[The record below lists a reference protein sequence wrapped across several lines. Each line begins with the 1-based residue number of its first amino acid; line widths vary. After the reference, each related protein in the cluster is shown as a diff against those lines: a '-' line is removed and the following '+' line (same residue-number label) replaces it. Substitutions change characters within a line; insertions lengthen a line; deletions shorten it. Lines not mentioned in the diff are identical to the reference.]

1 METPRRRRPGTPAT
15 ARPDR
20 KLAILQAAERLFAT
34 RGYHAVSI
42 RQIAEAADVP
52 VALVGY
58 YYGHKDALFHALFAQ
73 RAHTIGERMAALR
86 EALRNPPDEGQL
98 RRIVE
103 AFVTPVLRL
112 RASPEGGHYALLL
125 TVGLSMQNA
134 PEADRALRE
143 FFDPM
148 AEAFIDALHATLRA
162 TVPGLQRGAVA
173 WCYQFALGALL
184 NHLCDLRVERLSHG
198 ACRANDPAAAP
209 LLVDFL
215 VHGIQGMVRGQTAAA
230 MPAA

>member
-1 METPRRRRPGTPAT
+1 METPRRRRPSAPAA

-20 KLAILQAAERLFAT
+20 KFAILQAAERLFAT

-42 RQIAEAADVP
+42 RQIAEAAGVP

-58 YYGHKDALFHALFAQ
+58 YHGHKDALFHALFAR
-73 RAHTIGERMAALR
+73 RAHSAGERMAALR
-86 EALRNPPDEGQL
+86 EAVRDPPDADQL

-103 AFVTPVLRL
+103 AFVMPVLRL
-112 RASPEGGHYALLL
+112 RASPDGEHYALLL
-125 TVGLSMQNA
+125 TVGLSMQKA
-134 PEADRALRE
+134 READRVLRE
-143 FFDPM
+143 FFDPL

-162 TVPGLQRGAVA
+162 TVPDVQRGAVA

-198 ACRANDPAAAP
+198 NCRANDPAAAP

-215 VHGIQGMVRGQTAAA
+215 VHGIEGMVRAQAAGQR
-230 MPAA
+230 